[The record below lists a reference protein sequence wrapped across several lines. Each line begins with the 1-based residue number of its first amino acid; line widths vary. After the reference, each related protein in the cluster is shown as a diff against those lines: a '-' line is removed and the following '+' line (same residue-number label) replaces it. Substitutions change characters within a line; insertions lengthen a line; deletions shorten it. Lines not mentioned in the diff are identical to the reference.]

1 MRASDRLIV
10 ALDVNTRDKARSLV
24 SALRPRVT
32 LFKVGLELHTAS
44 GPDLI
49 REILDG
55 GGGVFLDLKFH
66 DIPNT
71 VARAAVEAARLGV
84 GMLTI
89 HLSGGPLMARRAVDE
104 VEAHCQIYRLSRPK
118 IIGVTVLT
126 SLRGEDLE
134 RVGIER
140 SVDDQVLALAAVAR
154 EAGLDGVV
162 ASPREVRRIREVHGQ
177 ELMIVTPGIRP
188 EGSEPDDQTR
198 ILTPRQAIEA
208 GADYIVVGRP
218 IVKAS
223 DPLEAA
229 ERILLEMNG
238 L

>member
-1 MRASDRLIV
+1 
-10 ALDVNTRDKARSLV
+10 
-24 SALRPRVT
+24 
-32 LFKVGLELHTAS
+32 
-44 GPDLI
+44 
-49 REILDG
+49 
-55 GGGVFLDLKFH
+55 
-66 DIPNT
+66 
-71 VARAAVEAARLGV
+71 
-84 GMLTI
+84 
-89 HLSGGPLMARRAVDE
+89 MARRAVDE

>member
-71 VARAAVEAARLGV
+71 VARAAVEAA
-84 GMLTI
+84 
-89 HLSGGPLMARRAVDE
+89 
-104 VEAHCQIYRLSRPK
+104 
-118 IIGVTVLT
+118 
-126 SLRGEDLE
+126 
-134 RVGIER
+134 
-140 SVDDQVLALAAVAR
+140 
-154 EAGLDGVV
+154 
-162 ASPREVRRIREVHGQ
+162 
-177 ELMIVTPGIRP
+177 
-188 EGSEPDDQTR
+188 
-198 ILTPRQAIEA
+198 
-208 GADYIVVGRP
+208 
-218 IVKAS
+218 
-223 DPLEAA
+223 
-229 ERILLEMNG
+229 
-238 L
+238 